1 MRTLIIAEAGVNHN
15 GKLDMA
21 FRLCDAAKE
30 SGADII
36 KFQMWKTENIITHN
50 VEQADYQK
58 KNAGKEET
66 QFDMLK
72 GLELPFQSFERI
84 KAYCDSIGILFASTA
99 DDKESLDF
107 LVTLGVP
114 FLKVGSGD
122 IGNIPFLRDIGS
134 KHLPVMLST
143 GMSTLADV
151 DISLRALQKGGTDN
165 ITILHCT
172 TSYPCPY
179 EDVNLNAMKTL
190 KNAFHLSVGYS
201 DHTLGIEVP
210 VAAVAMG
217 AVVIE
222 KHFTL
227 DKGLKGPDHAA
238 SMEPC
243 EFKKMVQSIRNIEC
257 AMGNAI
263 KAPTSE
269 ERKIS
274 SVVVKRI
281 VAKSVIEKG
290 QRFTEDNLTVKRSNS
305 GISAKYWDLII
316 GSKANETYL
325 PDQAVRFGGGGIAK

>member
-15 GKLDMA
+15 GDLDMA

-58 KNAGKEET
+58 KNAGKEES

-72 GLELPFQSFERI
+72 RLELSFQSFKRI
-84 KAYCDSIGILFASTA
+84 KEYCDSVGILFASTA

-114 FLKVGSGD
+114 FIKVGSGE
-122 IGNIPFLRDIGS
+122 IGNIPFLKYIGS
-134 KHLPVMLST
+134 KHLPVILST
-143 GMSTLADV
+143 GMSTLADI
-151 DISLRALQKGGTDN
+151 DISLHALQEGGTDN

-201 DHTLGIEVP
+201 DHTLGTEVP

-217 AVVIE
+217 AAVIE

-238 SMEPC
+238 SMEPG
-243 EFKKMVQSIRNIEC
+243 EFKKMVQAIRNIEC
-257 AMGNAI
+257 AMGTAK
-263 KAPTSE
+263 KAPTDA

-274 SVVVKRI
+274 SVVIKRI

-290 QRFTEDNLTVKRSNS
+290 QPFTEDNLTVKRNDS
-305 GISAKYWDLII
+305 GIPAKYWDLII
-316 GSKANETYL
+316 GSKANNNYL
-325 PDQAVRFGGGGIAK
+325 PDQAISLGAVK

>member
-15 GKLDMA
+15 GDLDMA

-58 KNAGKEET
+58 KNAGKEES

-72 GLELPFQSFERI
+72 RLELSFQSFKRI
-84 KAYCDSIGILFASTA
+84 KEYCATV

-114 FLKVGSGD
+114 FIKVGSGE
-122 IGNIPFLRDIGS
+122 IGNIPFLKYIGS
-134 KHLPVMLST
+134 KHLPVILST
-143 GMSTLADV
+143 GMSTLADI
-151 DISLRALQKGGTDN
+151 DISLHALQEGGTDN

-201 DHTLGIEVP
+201 DHTLGTEVP

-238 SMEPC
+238 SMEPG
-243 EFKKMVQSIRNIEC
+243 EFKKMVQAIRNIEC
-257 AMGNAI
+257 AMGTAK
-263 KAPTSE
+263 KAPTDA

-274 SVVVKRI
+274 SVVIKRI

-290 QRFTEDNLTVKRSNS
+290 QPFTEDNLTVKRNDS
-305 GISAKYWDLII
+305 GIPAKYWDLII
-316 GSKANETYL
+316 GSKANNNYL
-325 PDQAVRFGGGGIAK
+325 PDQAISLGAVK